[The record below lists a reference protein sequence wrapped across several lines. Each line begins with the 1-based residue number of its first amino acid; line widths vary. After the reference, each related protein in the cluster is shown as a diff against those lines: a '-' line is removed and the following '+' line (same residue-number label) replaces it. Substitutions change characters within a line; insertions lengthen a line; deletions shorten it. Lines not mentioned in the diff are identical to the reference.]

1 MYQGVMSDEIDPQ
14 AVVKVGEYDM
24 VNYSMIDVEFKK
36 L

>member
-1 MYQGVMSDEIDPQ
+1 MSDEIDPN
-14 AVVKVGEYDM
+14 AVIRAGEYDM